1 MSSNNKVALITG
13 ANKGIGFDA
22 VRLLAE
28 QEPNTT
34 IYLGS
39 RTQDNGDA
47 AVQKLPE
54 AARKNVRVIILDV
67 TNDASVQ
74 AAVARVKSEQGHLDV
89 LINNAG
95 IASYS
100 FDYQSAKD
108 TFDTNIYGVKRVTE
122 AFLPLIPEKTGH
134 ISIVSSEVG
143 TWAHYYSPA
152 ALQKQLEDDNV
163 QFSTI
168 DKLAQGYLA
177 AAKDSNH
184 AGIENFPAP
193 ASSFGSYGFS
203 KALVSTY
210 GRLLGRDLKSKGIP
224 VLLSTPGYCATDLNK
239 FSGHRTAAVGAASI
253 LQVLKRGVNDSG
265 KLFLD
270 DEDQG
275 IKNDTPDYVKA
286 MNGNPNEKK

>member
-28 QEPNTT
+28 QEPNTI

-122 AFLPLIPEKTGH
+122 AFLPLIP
-134 ISIVSSEVG
+134 
-143 TWAHYYSPA
+143 
-152 ALQKQLEDDNV
+152 
-163 QFSTI
+163 
-168 DKLAQGYLA
+168 
-177 AAKDSNH
+177 
-184 AGIENFPAP
+184 
-193 ASSFGSYGFS
+193 
-203 KALVSTY
+203 
-210 GRLLGRDLKSKGIP
+210 
-224 VLLSTPGYCATDLNK
+224 
-239 FSGHRTAAVGAASI
+239 
-253 LQVLKRGVNDSG
+253 
-265 KLFLD
+265 
-270 DEDQG
+270 
-275 IKNDTPDYVKA
+275 
-286 MNGNPNEKK
+286 